1 MTLSSPSYSEWTKVR
16 RVASETF
23 YLDIHKIKKQNGYIY
38 FWDLVNHSKPSL
50 FGIQSIKTY
59 VQGDCKLFRIKYLK
73 HHYHNKPMGKGT
85 PQYKSNDS
93 DINWKYPP
101 PNSTN
106 GALLEKIC
114 TQLR

>member
-1 MTLSSPSYSEWTKVR
+1 
-16 RVASETF
+16 
-23 YLDIHKIKKQNGYIY
+23 
-38 FWDLVNHSKPSL
+38 
-50 FGIQSIKTY
+50 
-59 VQGDCKLFRIKYLK
+59 
-73 HHYHNKPMGKGT
+73 MGKGT

-114 TQLR
+114 TQL